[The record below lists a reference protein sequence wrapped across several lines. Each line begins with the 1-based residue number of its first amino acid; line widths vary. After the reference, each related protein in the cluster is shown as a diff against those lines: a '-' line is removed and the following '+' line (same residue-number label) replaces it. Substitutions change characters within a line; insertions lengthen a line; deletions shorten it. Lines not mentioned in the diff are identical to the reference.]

1 MKPHHPRAGAFNSA
15 YRRIYSRRERL
26 YSRDNPNIVAE
37 RLDVAEDAPPLP
49 SRAARDRALT
59 HLSVAYAAAG
69 YAQAALCVVVSLAL
83 AAGVAAFARGVYA
96 DVARKTRL
104 RADALAID
112 AAECYLA
119 RTNNG
124 CVVGD
129 DGASHVTPA
138 LDALCKKWLACERR
152 AKFIQADAMSASVW
166 AETFAE
172 TVNSFSDRISSTAV
186 VLALA
191 GAVVVV
197 FMMSSAAFGFMHKRL
212 VEERVAEGRML
223 THGVMERD
231 APFGGVLAAEAQ
243 HPQHRGNR
251 AITYGDQR
259 DSLQGR
265 SPAR

>member
-1 MKPHHPRAGAFNSA
+1 M
-15 YRRIYSRRERL
+15 
-26 YSRDNPNIVAE
+26 YSRDAPGVVAE
-37 RLDVAEDAPPLP
+37 RLDVAEEAPPP
-49 SRAARDRALT
+49 PARAARDRALT
-59 HLSVAYAAAG
+59 HLAVAYAAAG

-104 RADALAID
+104 RADALAME
-112 AAECYLA
+112 AAECYMA

-124 CVVGD
+124 CLVRD
-129 DGASHVTPA
+129 DAASHVTPA

-152 AKFIQADAMSASVW
+152 AKFVDADAMSASVW

-172 TVNSFSDRISSTAV
+172 TVNSFADRISSTAV

-191 GAVVVV
+191 AALVMA
-197 FMMSSAAFGFMHKRL
+197 FMMSSAAFGFMHKKL
-212 VEERVAEGRML
+212 VDERVIEGRML

-231 APFGGVLAAEAQ
+231 APFGGVLAADA
-243 HPQHRGNR
+243 HHHNNR
-251 AITYGDQR
+251 AITYGER
-259 DSLQGR
+259 GDSQQTL